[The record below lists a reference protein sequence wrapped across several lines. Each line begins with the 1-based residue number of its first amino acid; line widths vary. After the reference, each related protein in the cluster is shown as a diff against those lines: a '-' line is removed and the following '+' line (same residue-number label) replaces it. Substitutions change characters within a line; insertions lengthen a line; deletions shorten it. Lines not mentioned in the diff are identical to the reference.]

1 MRKTMRIRQPNPKII
16 ARMVDAEKDMKWFL
30 GEDA

>member
-1 MRKTMRIRQPNPKII
+1 MSKTMRIRQPNPKIT
-16 ARMVDAEKDMKWFL
+16 ARMEDTEKDMKWFL